1 MVLTIDVGNS
11 NIVIGVY
18 DMDQLKFISR
28 VASEQNRTADETA
41 VLLNRYFQSMI

>member
-1 MVLTIDVGNS
+1 M
-11 NIVIGVY
+11 

-41 VLLNRYFQSMI
+41 VLPEIGTFNP